1 MADKYG
7 IQFLIVPL
15 DNEYLKAV
23 PVPDDG
29 SQIIFGC
36 PSVPNCRVEVLSI
49 SWCAVTLPIDGADPV
64 TQNLVFHDASA
75 DADTTL
81 LTGAAGALGD
91 LLAAAGIAVANE
103 FVTIWHGVRSLDP
116 GDTIRADLTIV
127 TPTTAGEGGAWL
139 IAYRIKEWG
148 GQ

>member
-7 IQFLIVPL
+7 IQFMVVPV

-29 SQIIFGC
+29 SQVIFGC
-36 PSVPNCRVEVLSI
+36 PSLPGCRVEVLSI
-49 SWCAVTLPIDGADPV
+49 SWTAVTLPVDAADPV
-64 TQNLVFHDASA
+64 TVTLNFHDASA
-75 DADTTL
+75 DTDTAL

-91 LLAAAGIAVANE
+91 LLSAAGISVANE
-103 FVTIWHGVRSLDP
+103 FVTVWHGVQSMDP
-116 GDTIRADLTIV
+116 GDTIRFDLTVV
-127 TPTTAGEGGAWL
+127 TPTTAGEGGAFL
-139 IAYRIKEWG
+139 VAFRIKEWN